1 MNDVIDKILQY
12 IFPDRFFHDQI
23 QLTLGFLA
31 SLAFSR
37 LYQIYYMLN
46 DSWINPFD
54 IGHGPSNGLPIL
66 SQKDRRA
73 YS

>member
-12 IFPDRFFHDQI
+12 VFPNRFFHGRI
-23 QLTLGFLA
+23 QLTLGIPSKFGFLN
-31 SLAFSR
+31 
-37 LYQIYYMLN
+37 QIYYMLN

-54 IGHGPSNGLPIL
+54 IGHGPFNGLPIL